1 MLPPRLVHPVAFS
14 VVLSFLAG
22 SHLGAQSQA
31 PKRADETVVLSAF
44 EVKSEPTSRYQVG
57 EATSGGRIAS
67 NIMDT
72 PASISIVTKELLQD
86 VGAERLLDALK
97 YTSGITEGITPNG
110 LERVTIRGFQSDF
123 TVGDGFRTSAGQM
136 NWDYAIIERVEV
148 MKGPN
153 AILQPQGTPG
163 GTVNVVTKSP
173 SLNKSFG
180 SVSAQVGL
188 FDSNQGMFDY
198 NYVVL
203 PKKLAL
209 RVIVAGHDSEGW
221 WDATWTRRYSVA
233 PSVAIQL
240 GRATRLVVKGF
251 MSDYRV
257 GTYGGIPIDPAVGTR
272 DKLRTFPGMNR
283 RANQRGGD
291 ERRFDDRQEGSF
303 LLTTSIGDH
312 VSARLAGRLLDL
324 FTDAYATNPALA
336 NGGAVNPL
344 TGEWVGGTV
353 FGPGPTFT
361 PSPAPAVSSIGNRAG
376 GDTLTGNH
384 FANLQN
390 DYSVKYD
397 WEKVKSVTTFGLAYT
412 YNSSQTRVRTGDR
425 GPVDLLNTRAT
436 QDVPT
441 TFGPFTSNDR
451 GYFKEL
457 QLYAQ
462 QGLTFFG
469 DRLSF
474 NGGVSKLNVNR
485 ERVRLIQNNPALLP
499 PGTLEVVPKAKPR
512 SSNYGVVLKPIKD
525 VSVYFGHSS
534 NAAVNFGFTG
544 STAPGSFSVNEGVQ
558 DEAGIKSSLG
568 GGRVIVTAAYFKL
581 SQTNLFFDNPDNYT
595 SPPPVPR
602 LPAIISDRVSKGYEL
617 TVNATLTKE
626 LAVVGNFYS
635 ARARDPNGVPF
646 QASADRAGGIFARYN
661 FSQTQLKGLGASLGV
676 DYLGKRPGIQ
686 ASGVTANTKFTPN
699 QPSFYASARTL
710 VNGAVYYTRGNTR
723 YQLNIVNLLNEEYL
737 TNTFTRAGIWV
748 GTPINLKFSVTRQ
761 F

>member
-1 MLPPRLVHPVAFS
+1 MIHASAQAQPAK
-14 VVLSFLAG
+14 LS
-22 SHLGAQSQA
+22 
-31 PKRADETVVLSAF
+31 DETVVLSAF
-44 EVKSEPTSRYQVG
+44 EVKSEPVSRYQMS
-57 EATSGGRIAS
+57 EATSGGRIAAS
-67 NIMDT
+67 VMDT

-123 TVGDGFRTSAGQM
+123 TVGDGFRTGAGQM

-173 SLNKSFG
+173 SLAKSFG

-188 FDSNQGMFDY
+188 FDSNQAMFDY
-198 NYVVL
+198 NYVML

-209 RVIVAGHDSEGW
+209 RMIVAGHDSEGW
-221 WDATWTRRYSVA
+221 WDATYTRRYSIS
-233 PSVAIQL
+233 PSLMLQL
-240 GRATRLVVKGF
+240 GKATRLVVKGF

-272 DKLRTFPGMNR
+272 DELRTFPGMNR

-291 ERRFDDRQEGSF
+291 ERRYDDRQEGSF
-303 LLTTSIGDH
+303 LLTTSFGDH
-312 VSARLAGRLLDL
+312 LSVRLAGRLLDL

-353 FGPGPTFT
+353 YGPAPTFT
-361 PSPAPAVSSIGNRAG
+361 PSPAPAVSSIGFRSG

-390 DYSVKYD
+390 DYSLKYD
-397 WEKVKSVTTFGLAYT
+397 LPKVKSVTTFGFAYT
-412 YNSSQTRVRTGDR
+412 YNSSQTLVRTGSR
-425 GPVDLLNTRAT
+425 GNVDLLNTAAT

-441 TFGPFTSNDR
+441 TWGPFTANDR

-469 DRLSF
+469 DRLSL
-474 NGGVSKLNVNR
+474 NGGVSKLNVDR
-485 ERVRLIQNNPALLP
+485 ERVRLIQNNPAQRP
-499 PGTLEVVPKAKPR
+499 AGTVEVVPKAKPDTQ
-512 SSNYGVVLKPIKD
+512 NIGIVFKPFKD
-525 VSVYFGHSS
+525 VSVYYGHSA
-534 NAAVNFGFTG
+534 NASVNFGFTG
-544 STAPGSFSVNEGVQ
+544 TTVPGSFSVNEGVQ
-558 DEAGIKSSLG
+558 DEAGIKASLG
-568 GGRVIVTAAYFKL
+568 GGRVIVTAAYFDL
-581 SQTNLFFDNPDNYT
+581 SQTNLFFDNPDNYV

-617 TVNATLTKE
+617 TVNATLSKE

-646 QASADRAGGIFARYN
+646 QASADRAGGVFARYN
-661 FSQTQLKGLGASLGV
+661 FSQVELKGLGASLGV

-699 QPSFYASARTL
+699 QPSLYAPARTL
-710 VNGAVYYTRGNTR
+710 VNGAIYYTRGNTR
-723 YQLNIVNLLNEEYL
+723 YQLNVVNLLNEKYL

-748 GTPINLKFSVTRQ
+748 GTPTNLKFSVTQQ